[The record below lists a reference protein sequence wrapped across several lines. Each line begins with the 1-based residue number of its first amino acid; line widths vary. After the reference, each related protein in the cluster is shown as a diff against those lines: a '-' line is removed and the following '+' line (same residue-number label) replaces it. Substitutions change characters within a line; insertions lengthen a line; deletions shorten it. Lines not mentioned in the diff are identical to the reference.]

1 RRTVEAAGGVMEMR
15 LSALLRPH
23 GVKTPSADA
32 VATLDRSLTEAGLT
46 VTPALAGCAWDD
58 VISVAVTNGH
68 APDAEAPAEEPEVA
82 VELDEAVELYGT
94 QEQEV
99 PEEPEAAQ
107 AVEDVEQL
115 EVEAM
120 DEAAALATN

>member
-1 RRTVEAAGGVMEMR
+1 
-15 LSALLRPH
+15 LPICPH

-82 VELDEAVELYGT
+82 VELDEAVELDGT

-99 PEEPEAAQ
+99 PRSEEAAQ

-120 DEAAALATN
+120 DEAAALATNGQVEESELDEIEEES